1 MRKMTVQSSA
11 ISSVGFNTDN
21 TLEVRFSSG
30 GTYRYFNVPQTTVEQ
45 MLSSDSIGTFFSSNI
60 SGRFRSRRVK

>member
-1 MRKMTVQSSA
+1 MRKMTVQSTA

-30 GTYRYFNVPQTTVEQ
+30 GTYRFFNVPQTTVEQ
-45 MLSSDSIGTFFSSNI
+45 MLSSDSIGSFFAENI
-60 SGRFRSRRVK
+60 SGNFRSRKVK